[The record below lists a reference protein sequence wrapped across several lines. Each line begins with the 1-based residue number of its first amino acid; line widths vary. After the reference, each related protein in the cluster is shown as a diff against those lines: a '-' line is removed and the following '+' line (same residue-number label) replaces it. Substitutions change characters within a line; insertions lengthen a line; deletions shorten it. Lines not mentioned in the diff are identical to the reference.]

1 LRKQSDVYIPKC
13 PFQVRFRLSTT
24 FSASYHNLNKLF
36 VLELGKERETWK
48 YLKTLLKVVTDI
60 QKAESEEGINFSIF
74 FVVFFTNSML
84 PIVIP
89 SCITNFS
96 SRRFAIIASKFK

>member
-1 LRKQSDVYIPKC
+1 MSIFQNVHFRCGSDYPQHFMQATNYK
-13 PFQVRFRLSTT
+13 F
-24 FSASYHNLNKLF
+24 NKFF

-74 FVVFFTNSML
+74 FVVFFTNSMF

-96 SRRFAIIASKFK
+96 SRRFAIIAFKFK